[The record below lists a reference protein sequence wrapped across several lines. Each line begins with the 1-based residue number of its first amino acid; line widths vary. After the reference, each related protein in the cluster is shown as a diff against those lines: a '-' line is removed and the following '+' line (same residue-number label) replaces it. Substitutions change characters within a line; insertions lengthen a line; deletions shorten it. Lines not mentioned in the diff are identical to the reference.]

1 MPICRELFGPKTEEI
16 IELLSSQ
23 WLVFTV
29 GGEEV
34 VFCAWRWVKGGIVFS
49 SKNKT
54 MNLT

>member
-23 WLVFTV
+23 WLVFTE